1 MAWQFYLHIFDKLFW
16 CWGWHNYMA
25 SGGADEP
32 FFHSFV
38 NERQKG
44 IVVSI
49 NIQQSHLPNWTKTF
63 SFIHILNLR
72 DSNFY
77 NVQFYKII
85 ILQYGEGL
93 YRFIMDAKLSPCYH
107 LKELLKCPITTFIHI
122 NTSTQK
128 KNTQKYMFFKNYR
141 TTGKKKFISLKI
153 EKKTKKFGI
162 SKKEIEKITIF

>member
-16 CWGWHNYMA
+16 SWGWHNYMA

-122 NTSTQK
+122 NTSTHKKIHKNTCFSKIIALLVK
-128 KNTQKYMFFKNYR
+128 KNL
-141 TTGKKKFISLKI
+141 SH
-153 EKKTKKFGI
+153 
-162 SKKEIEKITIF
+162 